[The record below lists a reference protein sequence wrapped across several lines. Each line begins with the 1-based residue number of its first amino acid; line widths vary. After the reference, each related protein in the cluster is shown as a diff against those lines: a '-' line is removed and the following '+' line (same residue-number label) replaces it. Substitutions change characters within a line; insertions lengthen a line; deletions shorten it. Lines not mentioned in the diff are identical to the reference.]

1 LLISVGSHEHE
12 KSLFYLLVP
21 LTRSSFLCL
30 ANFII
35 FRYHRLFVNLFGGQI
50 IVHVMQ
56 VLGRKDKGYFLS
68 HDYAVTICIFGN
80 NIATYG
86 ISLFL

>member
-1 LLISVGSHEHE
+1 M
-12 KSLFYLLVP
+12 
-21 LTRSSFLCL
+21 
-30 ANFII
+30 
-35 FRYHRLFVNLFGGQI
+35 NLFGGQI

-56 VLGRKDKGYFLS
+56 ILGRKDKGYFLS